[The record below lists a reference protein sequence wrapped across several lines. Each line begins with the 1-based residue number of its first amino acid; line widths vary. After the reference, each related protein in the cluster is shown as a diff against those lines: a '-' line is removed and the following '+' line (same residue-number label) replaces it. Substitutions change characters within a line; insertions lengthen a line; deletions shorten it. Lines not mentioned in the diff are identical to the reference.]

1 MKQGKIERK
10 RSRSVGISW
19 SPDIPSLSLKEHE
32 MCRINEIPLI
42 PPQIPNSMN
51 RIRSRIRNREG
62 RESTV
67 SFIASILSGI
77 LRDEDLELFIT
88 EQNQSE
94 NHSYNYD
101 VSNYGRE

>member
-1 MKQGKIERK
+1 VKQGRIERK
-10 RSRSVGISW
+10 RSRSVGVSW
-19 SPDIPSLSLKEHE
+19 SSDVPAMSLKEHDV
-32 MCRINEIPLI
+32 CRINEIPI
-42 PPQIPNSMN
+42 VPPQIPDSLN

-77 LRDEDLELFIT
+77 LRDEDLELFVT

-94 NHSYNYD
+94 RPTYNYD
-101 VSNYGRE
+101 VSRFGRE